1 MMQGKKNTLLLGD
14 FFFVSGMNMVIAF
27 PSQRRMKGSVPAC
40 LQQTKHQIRARSS
53 TTSDNEF
60 PKILPLAKAR
70 KRLRQTRE
78 PQRSK
83 ILFLRP
89 APNSTP
95 NAFYRANNYGRSYCI
110 R

>member
-1 MMQGKKNTLLLGD
+1 MMQGKQNTLLLGEC
-14 FFFVSGMNMVIAF
+14 FFVSGMSMVISF
-27 PSQRRMKGSVPAC
+27 PSPRRMKSTVPAC

-60 PKILPLAKAR
+60 PKILPLSKPR

-83 ILFLRP
+83 ILFLPP

-95 NAFYRANNYGRSYCI
+95 NAFYHVNNYGRSYCI